1 MKYKKSTNEFMEMFD
16 DAKSS
21 LEEAKK
27 NVDSMSSAIDRQLD
41 IIHSSI
47 MYISK
52 KISNMEE
59 NSHVDK
65 DKIVL
70 TEADI
75 VGGMYSTYGCNLTPH
90 LLRTP
95 INLTNY
101 NNDTN
106 YIYKKN
112 AVVTIN
118 DEKNSE
124 AENIIIHD
132 SIKNKELFFESYSS
146 DILSIDIKLNNSGM
160 LSSIR
165 MNTIEISPILEGSF
179 DILKIDVFSPSDD
192 DNPVHTIENLNDVG
206 NTRYILDSK
215 TKISRVHFDIKLKC
229 KDESIDKYIFGL
241 RHIYLLDCDYSDGS
255 YAVIKIHKDEDIK
268 YVYNTVR
275 LKSQNSKYNDSVL
288 ETKSLGIKYY
298 MEYKDGSLSREI
310 TQSTE
315 TDTSYI
321 SINTNTIYMYLPI
334 YTSYTS
340 ITPNIELHTD

>member
-1 MKYKKSTNEFMEMFD
+1 MKYKKSTSEFMEMFD
-16 DAKSS
+16 NAKSS

-27 NVDSMSSAIDRQLD
+27 NVDSLSSAIDRQFD

-70 TEADI
+70 TEADM

-101 NNDTN
+101 NNDAN

-192 DNPVHTIENLNDVG
+192 DNPAHTIENLKDVG

-229 KDESIDKYIFGL
+229 KDESTDKYIFGL

-288 ETKSLGIKYY
+288 ETKPLGIKYY
-298 MEYKDGSLSREI
+298 MEYEDGSLSREI

-321 SINTNTIYMYLPI
+321 SGNTNTIYMYLPI

>member
-1 MKYKKSTNEFMEMFD
+1 MKYKKSTSEFMEMFD
-16 DAKSS
+16 NAKSFLKEAQESVNS
-21 LEEAKK
+21 L
-27 NVDSMSSAIDRQLD
+27 SSVIDRQLN

-52 KISNMEE
+52 KISNMKE
-59 NSHVDK
+59 NNHVDK

-75 VGGMYSTYGCNLTPH
+75 VGGMYSVYGCNLTPH

-101 NNDTN
+101 NNDVN

-118 DEKNSE
+118 DEENNE

-146 DILSIDIKLNNSGM
+146 DTLSIDIKLNNGGM

-192 DNPVHTIENLNDVG
+192 DNPAHTIENLNDVG

-229 KDESIDKYIFGL
+229 KDESTDKYIFGL

-288 ETKSLGIKYY
+288 ETKPLGIKYY
-298 MEYKDGSLSREI
+298 MEYEDGSLSREI

-315 TDTSYI
+315 TDASYI
-321 SINTNTIYMYLPI
+321 SGNTNTIYMYLPI

>member
-1 MKYKKSTNEFMEMFD
+1 MKYKKSTSEFMEMFD
-16 DAKSS
+16 NAKSF
-21 LEEAKK
+21 LEEAQESV
-27 NVDSMSSAIDRQLD
+27 NSLSSVIDRQLN

-52 KISNMEE
+52 KISNMKE
-59 NSHVDK
+59 NNHVDK

-75 VGGMYSTYGCNLTPH
+75 VGGMYSVYGCNLTPH

-101 NNDTN
+101 NNDVN

-146 DILSIDIKLNNSGM
+146 DTLSIDIKLNNSGM

-192 DNPVHTIENLNDVG
+192 SNPAHTIENLNDVG

-229 KDESIDKYIFGL
+229 KDESTDKYIFGL

-275 LKSQNSKYNDSVL
+275 LKSQNNKYNDSAL
-288 ETKSLGIKYY
+288 ETKPLGIKYY
-298 MEYKDGSLSREI
+298 MEYEDGSLSREI

-315 TDTSYI
+315 TDVSYI
-321 SINTNTIYMYLPI
+321 SGNTNTIYMYLPI

>member
-1 MKYKKSTNEFMEMFD
+1 MKYKKSTSEFMEMFD
-16 DAKSS
+16 NAKSF
-21 LEEAKK
+21 LEEAQESV
-27 NVDSMSSAIDRQLD
+27 NSLSSVIDRQLN

-52 KISNMEE
+52 KISNMKE
-59 NSHVDK
+59 NNHVDK

-75 VGGMYSTYGCNLTPH
+75 VGGMYSVYGCNLTPH

-101 NNDTN
+101 NNDVN

-118 DEKNSE
+118 DEENNE

-146 DILSIDIKLNNSGM
+146 DTLSIDIKLNNCGM

-192 DNPVHTIENLNDVG
+192 DNPAHTIENLKDVG

-215 TKISRVHFDIKLKC
+215 TKIGRVHFDIKLKC
-229 KDESIDKYIFGL
+229 KDESTDKYIFGL

-288 ETKSLGIKYY
+288 ETKPLGIKYY
-298 MEYKDGSLSREI
+298 MEYEDGSLSREI

-315 TDTSYI
+315 TDASYI
-321 SINTNTIYMYLPI
+321 SGNTNTIYMYLPI

-340 ITPNIELHTD
+340 ITPNVELHTD